1 MKTPTSFFCGQCGY
15 EIVDKSFRKYITKAF
30 SFDEAKIVHIG
41 YICPKCASSTDISYP
56 VKNIKQVHDFFDSL
70 ELYSF
75 GRLIMKS
82 DKKEKNKNK

>member
-1 MKTPTSFFCGQCGY
+1 MKD
-15 EIVDKSFRKYITKAF
+15 ILDKSVDMILCDLPYGTTACKWDTIIPFEPF
-30 SFDEAKIVHIG
+30 G

-82 DKKEKNKNK
+82 EKKEKNKNK